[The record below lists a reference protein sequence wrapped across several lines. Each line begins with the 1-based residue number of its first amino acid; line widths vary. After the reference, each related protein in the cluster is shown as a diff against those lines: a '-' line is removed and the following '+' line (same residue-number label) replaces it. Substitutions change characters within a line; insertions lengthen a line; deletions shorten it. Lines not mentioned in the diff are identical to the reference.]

1 MTTKQNI
8 LAIDPGLREMGVA
21 RFDGKELHDYGVK
34 SLRRPGN
41 AKKRTAFL
49 CEILVRLF
57 EEKQPDILALEKNS
71 FSNIEQNQPLMVAIQ
86 KIKKLASEAKIPVW
100 EFAPNTIKKEIAN
113 DGRATKRQIANV
125 LSAQFPELKAY
136 RESNR
141 KWRERYFQNMFDA
154 VACGLT
160 YIKLYEEKRLQ

>member
-1 MTTKQNI
+1 M
-8 LAIDPGLREMGVA
+8 AS
-21 RFDGKELHDYGVK
+21 FDGKELSDYGVK

-71 FSNIEQNQPLMVAIQ
+71 LSNIKQNQLLMLTIQ

-113 DGRATKRQIANV
+113 DDRATNRQIVNV
-125 LSAQFPELKAY
+125 LGAQFPETKAY
-136 RESNR
+136 RASNR
-141 KWRERYFQNMFDA
+141 QWRERYFQNMFDA

-160 YIKLYEEKRLQ
+160 YIKLYEENRLQ